1 MNRSSS
7 LLSLAVAS
15 ILLSAC
21 GGGSSNDI
29 SDSDD
34 NGGSNGLPDNVSTQ
48 QINASSSDT
57 AVYMN
62 LETGSVLT
70 MTDEEGAASSD
81 WHLAFKRNN
90 IQLNS
95 GASGPGQVAGAVA
108 ADQADFYTG
117 SGEPNSSVFLNA
129 TADSELE
136 HLLAPMS
143 EPSSWTSD
151 AVVSQFGSD
160 WYVHNLQTGQIAANP
175 DNGWLV
181 RSAEGDSYAR
191 MQVNGIDFPTRT
203 MPPEGVKSFQIDF
216 DVQPAAQ
223 ATFTGT
229 ATFTGSI
236 PGTGGEVCF
245 DFDSDATV
253 GCDTATWDVKLG
265 FVGRDF
271 YLRTNSGPSGDG
283 DGGAFGPFEWTE
295 LETYTNATLS
305 DGGQDITHHYEADSS
320 GGIFTNSLWYAYSLQ
335 GNHKLW
341 PNYRVYL
348 IDTDSTDDASPIY
361 AMQVTGYYN
370 DSGESGHPAIRWTPV
385 ELTTAN

>member
-7 LLSLAVAS
+7 LLSVAIAS
-15 ILLSAC
+15 VLLSAC

-29 SDSDD
+29 SDSD
-34 NGGSNGLPDNVSTQ
+34 NNSSGNGLPDNVSAR
-48 QINASSSDT
+48 QINASSHDT
-57 AVYMN
+57 ATYLN
-62 LETGSVLT
+62 LETGEVLALT
-70 MTDEEGAASSD
+70 EEEAAASSD

-95 GASGPGQVAGAVA
+95 GASGPGQVVGAVA
-108 ADQADFYTG
+108 ADQADFYT
-117 SGEPNSSVFLNA
+117 SDGEPNASVFLNA

-136 HLLAPMS
+136 HLLAPKS
-143 EPSSWTSD
+143 EPSSWTGD
-151 AVVSQFGSD
+151 AVVSQFGDD
-160 WYVHNLQTGQIAANP
+160 WYVYNSGNITANSE
-175 DNGWLV
+175 NGWLV

-191 MQVNGIDFPTRT
+191 MQVTGIDFPTRT

-236 PGTGGEVCF
+236 PGTGGDVCF

-265 FVGRDF
+265 FDAASRDF
-271 YLRTNSGPSGDG
+271 YLRTNSGPSGGG

-295 LETYTNATLS
+295 LETYTNATVS

-348 IDTDSTDDASPIY
+348 IDTDSSDDASPIY

>member
-1 MNRSSS
+1 MNRSTS
-7 LLSLAVAS
+7 LLSLTVAS

-57 AVYMN
+57 AAYMN

-70 MTDEEGAASSD
+70 MTDEEAAASSD

-108 ADQADFYTG
+108 ADQAGFYTG

-129 TADSELE
+129 TANSELE

-151 AVVSQFGSD
+151 AVVSQFGND
-160 WYVHNLQTGQIAANP
+160 WYVYDSGNITANP

-236 PGTGGEVCF
+236 PGTGGELCF

-305 DGGQDITHHYEADSS
+305 DGGQDFTHHYEADSS

>member
-1 MNRSSS
+1 MNRPSS
-7 LLSLAVAS
+7 LLSVAIAS
-15 ILLSAC
+15 ALLTAC

-29 SDSDD
+29 SDSND
-34 NGGSNGLPDNVSTQ
+34 NSGGNGLPDNVSAQ
-48 QINASSSDT
+48 QINASSSD
-57 AVYMN
+57 AAAYLN
-62 LETGSVLT
+62 LETGSVMT
-70 MTDEEGAASSD
+70 MTDEEAAASSD

-108 ADQADFYTG
+108 ADQADFYT
-117 SGEPNSSVFLNA
+117 STGEPNSSVFLNA

-143 EPSSWTSD
+143 EPSSWTGD
-151 AVVSQFGSD
+151 AVVSQFGND
-160 WYVHNLQTGQIAANP
+160 WYVYNSGNITANP

-181 RSAEGDSYAR
+181 RSAEGNSYAR
-191 MQVNGIDFPTRT
+191 MQVNGIDFPTRAV
-203 MPPEGVKSFQIDF
+203 PPEGVKSFQIDF

-236 PGTGGEVCF
+236 PGTGGELCF

-265 FVGRDF
+265 FVDRDF
-271 YLRTNSGPSGDG
+271 YLRTNSGPSGEG

-295 LETYTNATLS
+295 LETYTNATIS

-370 DSGESGHPAIRWTPV
+370 DSGDSGYPAIRWTAV
-385 ELTTAN
+385 ELTAAN